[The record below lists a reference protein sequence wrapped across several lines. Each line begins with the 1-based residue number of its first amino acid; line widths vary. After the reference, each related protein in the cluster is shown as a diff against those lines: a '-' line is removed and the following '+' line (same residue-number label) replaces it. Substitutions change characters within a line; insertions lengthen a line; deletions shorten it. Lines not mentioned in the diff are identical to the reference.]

1 MIIRLSR
8 DQQSAVDYFCK
19 RRKYGRAAW
28 YVVLQWLNQPTLYF
42 TYEDEERAAHL
53 ALPPNFDNAKALHAC
68 AVDMLK
74 TVFKK
79 GLLRSNYG
87 LGWKLAVTAREEQ
100 LAGDQAAVRA
110 RGHFVRVAEADQ
122 RQEAGLAPRTALE
135 KRVYADTHAATMGVR
150 ATLEDRTEGIRPRIA
165 ALMAAVAFDDAK
177 HGILTKRVTSE
188 CQEDAQETALAYRK
202 DVVRRRGRHL

>member
-1 MIIRLSR
+1 MRVPLSW
-8 DQQSAVDYFCK
+8 DQQSAVDYFYK

-28 YVVLQWLNQPTLYF
+28 YVVLQWLNQPTQYF
-42 TYEDEERAAHL
+42 TYGDEEHAAL
-53 ALPPNFDNAKALHAC
+53 SVLPPNFDNAKALHAC

-110 RGHFVRVAEADQ
+110 RGHFVRVADADS
-122 RQEAGLAPRTALE
+122 RQSTELVPRTVLE
-135 KRVYADTHAATMGVR
+135 RRVYEDTHAATMGVR
-150 ATLEDRTEGIRPRIA
+150 ATLYDRTEGIRPRIA
-165 ALMAAVAFDDAK
+165 ALMAAVALDAAK
-177 HGILTKRVTSE
+177 CGILTIKVGSE
-188 CQEDAQETALAYRK
+188 CQVDAQEKALAYRK
-202 DVVRRRGRHL
+202 DVFRRRGQLL